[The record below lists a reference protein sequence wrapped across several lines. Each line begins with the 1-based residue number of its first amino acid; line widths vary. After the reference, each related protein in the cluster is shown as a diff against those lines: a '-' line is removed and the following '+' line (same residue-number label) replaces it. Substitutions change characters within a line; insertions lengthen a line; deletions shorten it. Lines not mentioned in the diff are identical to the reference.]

1 MFKKTVAL
9 LLCLSFMLPLTA
21 CRGKTGSG
29 VPADGKIKVTVTFN
43 AMAEFVKAVG
53 KDKVDVTVM
62 VPDGVEPHEFE
73 PKAKDLAGID
83 DSKVFVYNG
92 MDMETWMDKLFVNID
107 KNTAIV
113 EASKG
118 IKPITGTGED
128 TKKAYEQY
136 DPHTW
141 LSPKC
146 AQVELKNIKDA
157 LQKAD
162 PADKDYFNKNY
173 EAYISQL
180 ENIYKEYSVK
190 FKTAKTKNIVTGHA
204 AFAYLCRDFR
214 LKQNSVE
221 DVFADGEPTPQK
233 LSSLISFCKSNN
245 VKTVFVEN
253 MVSPAV
259 SKTLAGEVGAKV
271 ATIYTFESNEDN
283 KSYLDRMKI
292 NLDEINKS
300 LNN

>member
-1 MFKKTVAL
+1 MFKKTVTL
-9 LLCLSFMLPLTA
+9 LLCLSLMLPLTA
-21 CRGKTGSG
+21 CRGNTGLG
-29 VPADGKIKVTVTFN
+29 ATAGGKIKVTATFN

-53 KDKVDVTVM
+53 KDKVDVTVII
-62 VPDGVEPHEFE
+62 PDGVEPHDFE
-73 PKAKDLAGID
+73 PKAKDIAEIES
-83 DSKVFVYNG
+83 SKVFVYNG
-92 MDMETWMDKLFVNID
+92 MDMEKWVDKLFTENKDV
-107 KNTAIV
+107 AIV

-118 IKPITGTGED
+118 IKPVTATGES

-146 AQVELKNIKDA
+146 AQVEVKNIKDA

-173 EAYISQL
+173 KAYISQL
-180 ENIYKEYSVK
+180 ENIYKEYSAK

-204 AFAYLCRDFR
+204 AFAYLCRDFG

-259 SKTLAGEVGAKV
+259 SKTLASDVGAKV
-271 ATIYTFESNEDN
+271 ATIYTFESNENN